1 MRSPSPHPPPPPPP
15 PPCPSPPHSSMGLGS
30 SHTAPAWNAPVT
42 AGSAATSM
50 PYLGSVGGGHG
61 SRADGGG
68 GWGSGWA
75 RQHGHSY
82 PGSSAPIP
90 PATADRALH
99 GPGTGGGGAAGEQQ
113 GARHI
118 NPLYGEGGGGST
130 SGQQGS
136 SRTLSAAELEA
147 QGMQLLVAADAA
159 GELQVCVCLYA
170 CVYAVTF
177 VLCSHKFLH
186 YINTSL
192 CSPVRF

>member
-1 MRSPSPHPPPPPPP
+1 MVAGLTVGVGGEVAGPDNTDTAILDLLLPSLLRLQIEH
-15 PPCPSPPHSSMGLGS
+15 CMGLGQEEEE
-30 SHTAPAWNAPVT
+30 
-42 AGSAATSM
+42 
-50 PYLGSVGGGHG
+50 L
-61 SRADGGG
+61 
-68 GWGSGWA
+68 
-75 RQHGHSY
+75 Q
-82 PGSSAPIP
+82 GSSKVLAILIHCMG
-90 PATADRALH
+90 R
-99 GPGTGGGGAAGEQQ
+99 GGA
-113 GARHI
+113 
-118 NPLYGEGGGGST
+118 
-130 SGQQGS
+130 GQQGS